1 MYPCTAAVCAGC
13 SHGCSLAHT
22 HCLTISIFPVR
33 TRGLQ
38 TLAVL
43 SGVTSEE
50 KLLSPANTVRPDFY
64 SDTIADMFPDL

>member
-1 MYPCTAAVCAGC
+1 
-13 SHGCSLAHT
+13 
-22 HCLTISIFPVR
+22 VR